1 MSFKSDMLIAKK
13 DLEKF
18 QNFKTIIRNTFE
30 NLIRLKKWGSFFFI
44 LDTIHKKK
52 LLHNHADNKI
62 RLYITNHLQMMKEF

>member
-1 MSFKSDMLIAKK
+1 MLIAKK

-30 NLIRLKKWGSFFFI
+30 NLIRLKKWDLFFN
-44 LDTIHKKK
+44 LGTIHKKK